1 MMFRSLVF
9 AIAWLAATSCLGQ
22 PSVFEALKGKSI
34 VIDYR
39 ESFSGPRGSF
49 GVVWR
54 DRIYV
59 STEGRIFHKVD
70 ARSNNPRASGESE
83 LVAKGGGGERGT
95 TTWDGTALVRN
106 FRNPRTGNVGRQTI
120 RVSGSGAS
128 LSCSVSFKRF
138 NLRQQGM
145 VEHNSCQVVPGNVF
159 AGR

>member
-9 AIAWLAATSCLGQ
+9 AIASLAATSCLGQ
-22 PSVFEALKGKSI
+22 SSVFEALKGKSI

-70 ARSNNPRASGESE
+70 ARSNNPRASGESNWSGKAA
-83 LVAKGGGGERGT
+83 VA
-95 TTWDGTALVRN
+95 N
-106 FRNPRTGNVGRQTI
+106 
-120 RVSGSGAS
+120 
-128 LSCSVSFKRF
+128 
-138 NLRQQGM
+138 
-145 VEHNSCQVVPGNVF
+145 
-159 AGR
+159 AGRRLGTELPSFAISVIPEPATWAAKQSG